1 MNRRRFTILFTAL
14 ALTAAFAPACSDD
27 SNPTASELTGAD
39 AAVIADISQAEIDAA
54 VAMPDLT
61 EDQRAAI
68 RAAFQHA
75 REQLAAIRA
84 QLAAGEI
91 TREEALA
98 ASRQVHAELFQTLQG
113 ILPPRPV
120 PPLLG
125 LTEEQ
130 VAQIRALRQQLVAF
144 ILETRAQVVS
154 GELTPQEAHAAIRAK
169 IQETSQGIC
178 AVFTLEQQGQ
188 APVCQA
194 PAGG

>member
-1 MNRRRFTILFTAL
+1 MNRSRFTILCTAL

-27 SNPTASELTGAD
+27 SNPTASDLTGAD
-39 AAVIADISQAEIDAA
+39 ATIIADISQAEIDAA

-84 QLAAGEI
+84 RLAAGEI
-91 TREEALA
+91 TGEEALA
-98 ASRQVHAELFQTLQG
+98 AARLVHAELFQTLQG

-120 PPLLG
+120 PPQG

-130 VAQIRALRQQLVAF
+130 IAQIRALRQELVAF
-144 ILETRAQVVS
+144 IRETRAQVVS
-154 GELTPQEAHAAIRAK
+154 GELTPEEARAAIRAK

-178 AVFTLEQQGQ
+178 AVYTLEQQGQ